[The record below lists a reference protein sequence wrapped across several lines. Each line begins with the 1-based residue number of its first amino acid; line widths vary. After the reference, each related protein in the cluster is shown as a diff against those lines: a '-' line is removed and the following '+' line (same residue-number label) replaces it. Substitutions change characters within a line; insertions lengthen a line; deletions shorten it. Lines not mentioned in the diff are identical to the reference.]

1 MRSQFLMSRKDHP
14 SVPCTMHFGM
24 NAAVLFALAGSIR
37 VRDHGRTQVVEGSR
51 GQFTALSVPFSNR
64 FPETSRLS

>member
-1 MRSQFLMSRKDHP
+1 
-14 SVPCTMHFGM
+14 MHFGM